1 MCKINVIYEHA
12 IHPFIRDQ
20 IKVPYRQL
28 QRQSCLSSSLELRAS
43 KPIKCPSDV
52 EAKRRILINELQ
64 GTARHGRAKHSCTL
78 HIAHCT
84 LHTHIAGKRENQLKS
99 QRESMCAVWYLDRQS
114 KNVASPMCVRWQKKK
129 KKNGKKKLI
138 ALYAFVNTIRFMF
151 FTCFFFFKS
160 STSKKLKARKEPRR
174 EDAIRTSHRW
184 RRIRHCSRVPYIYL
198 PCIQIHYSPFNSLH
212 PQNVKARG

>member
-78 HIAHCT
+78 HIAHCIA
-84 LHTHIAGKRENQLKS
+84 HTHSGQKGKSIKKSTREYVRRMVS
-99 QRESMCAVWYLDRQS
+99 RQIEQ
-114 KNVASPMCVRWQKKK
+114 KRRVANVCTMAKKK
-129 KKNGKKKLI
+129 KKKWQKKAHRTLRIRKYDP
-138 ALYAFVNTIRFMF
+138 LYVFYL
-151 FTCFFFFKS
+151 FFFFQKLNVEEIKS
-160 STSKKLKARKEPRR
+160 S
-174 EDAIRTSHRW
+174 
-184 RRIRHCSRVPYIYL
+184 
-198 PCIQIHYSPFNSLH
+198 
-212 PQNVKARG
+212 